1 MKEDHGAPK
10 RMIFRLGFEWPQG
23 RRLVGLLLAIC
34 AVKACWATPGHQLH
48 DIKNRIRQVQKDVQE
63 TESSRQNALNQLKLT
78 DKAIALT
85 TRKLR
90 LLEQQQTVLQQ
101 ELGGLHQQTDASLSQ
116 LNRQQSTLAQ
126 TVTQRYQSGFTVP
139 WLEPGAEA
147 AAVQVYL
154 DELGR
159 AQAAQVAAS
168 HAHIRTLSDMTQA
181 HEHKVQALQNVEKE
195 VQHQQARLKAENE
208 TKAQWVAQL
217 SQRLDTQRQSLSALQ
232 RDAARLTQLM
242 EKLARQAEERR
253 ARRHHPAPHPAEGS
267 DNKGLGHI
275 RETPEPGQ
283 DGSDFS
289 RLRGKLR
296 LPVAG
301 ELINRFGSPRV
312 DTGLKWSGVF
322 IRSAAGQ
329 PVKAVASGRVVY
341 AGWLRGFGN
350 VLIIDHGAGYMS
362 LYGGGEALRAHVDQ
376 TVERGAIVAST
387 GNTGGMDESGLY
399 FELRYQGKPFDPL
412 SWVGH
417 P

>member
-1 MKEDHGAPK
+1 MKEDHGAPQ
-10 RMIFRLGFEWPQG
+10 RMIFRLVFERHWG
-23 RRLVGLLLAIC
+23 HWLAGLFLTIC
-34 AVKACWATPGHQLH
+34 AVKASLASPGHQLH

-63 TESSRQNALNQLKLT
+63 TESSRQKALNQLKLT
-78 DKAIALT
+78 NQAIALT

-90 LLEQQQTVLQQ
+90 LLEQQQAVLER
-101 ELGGLHQQTDASLSQ
+101 ELGGLHQQTDATQGQ
-116 LNRQQSTLAQ
+116 LNRQQSNLAL
-126 TVTQRYQSGFTVP
+126 TVTQRYQSGFTMP
-139 WLEPGAEA
+139 WVEPSAEEVA
-147 AAVQVYL
+147 IQIYL
-154 DELGR
+154 DELGLD
-159 AQAAQVAAS
+159 QAAQVAAS
-168 HAHIRTLSDMTQA
+168 HAHIQTLSDMTQA
-181 HEHKVQALQNVEKE
+181 HEHKVQALQNIAKE

-208 TKAQWVAQL
+208 TKAQLVAQL

-232 RDAARLTQLM
+232 RDAARLSQLM

-253 ARRHHPAPHPAEGS
+253 ARRHHLAPHPAEGS
-267 DNKGLGHI
+267 DNNSMGQI

-301 ELINRFGSPRV
+301 ELKNRFGSPRV

-376 TVERGAIVAST
+376 AVERGAIVAST

-412 SWVGH
+412 TWVGH